1 MRELVLPLEVLTQG
15 MSKQQ
20 RRLEAVSAAVAER
33 AHAAA
38 APTRP
43 PPGWWSG
50 VVVKAVP
57 QAYPEP
63 PADIAARRTVVPH
76 GILQMIQYESRTV
89 GVTRSMNVYT
99 PPGYTAAHA
108 VSHAHAV
115 VCVPNQ

>member
-1 MRELVLPLEVLTQG
+1 MLPLEVLTQG

-38 APTRP
+38 DPTRP

-76 GILQMIQYESRTV
+76 GILQMIQY
-89 GVTRSMNVYT
+89 
-99 PPGYTAAHA
+99 
-108 VSHAHAV
+108 
-115 VCVPNQ
+115 